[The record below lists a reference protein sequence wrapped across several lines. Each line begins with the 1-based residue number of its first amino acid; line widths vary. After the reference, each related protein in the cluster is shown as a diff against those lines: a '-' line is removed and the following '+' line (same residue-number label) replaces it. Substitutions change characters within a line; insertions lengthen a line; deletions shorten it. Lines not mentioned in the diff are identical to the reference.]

1 MLSEAKTRKNQDI
14 VRNERLDGK
23 RIVLPRAILVG
34 GYDGNWKG
42 WQVPEYGI
50 LEVDIAAMNAPGG
63 DIIHQNDFHM
73 LTKCMESTGSDASK
87 LSLLKQALV
96 SYCVDCNQAMM
107 LLLQFAR
114 DSSRELALILMF
126 AVLTDRHNIFLCHAA
141 LSDRSKFN
149 LHKRLGPLYM
159 TNKSDAGGKYWFD
172 LSKGDDHK
180 ALQQL
185 LEIRRADP
193 TARFREVR
201 YAAQHDQLP
210 LEVEPGSETWH
221 SLFSHVATDA
231 SGAPAPTIKHGILEL
246 SLDAAKRGE
255 GLQTLFAKAAQ
266 SRKAHQTTK
275 KMDVAA
281 NLSHTMPARGSTS
294 GGVPADVLTID
305 SRPNTS
311 ARP

>member
-1 MLSEAKTRKNQDI
+1 
-14 VRNERLDGK
+14 
-23 RIVLPRAILVG
+23 
-34 GYDGNWKG
+34 
-42 WQVPEYGI
+42 
-50 LEVDIAAMNAPGG
+50 
-63 DIIHQNDFHM
+63 
-73 LTKCMESTGSDASK
+73 MESTGSDASK

-210 LEVEPGSETWH
+210 LDPVS
-221 SLFSHVATDA
+221 S
-231 SGAPAPTIKHGILEL
+231 
-246 SLDAAKRGE
+246 
-255 GLQTLFAKAAQ
+255 
-266 SRKAHQTTK
+266 
-275 KMDVAA
+275 
-281 NLSHTMPARGSTS
+281 
-294 GGVPADVLTID
+294 VL
-305 SRPNTS
+305 R
-311 ARP
+311 